1 MLLHIALAAASLLWC
16 AQARA
21 QQANAQADDDTAG
34 QVRELLTPAL
44 TQQAKQIR
52 GARVEL
58 AIGQLD
64 PRLKLAPCQKVAPY
78 LPAGSKLWG
87 RTRVGLRCTQ
97 GPVAWNVYLPVT
109 VKVYG
114 HALVAAASLSQ
125 GQELSAADLRETEV
139 DLAEEPSP
147 ALLRPADAVGRPL
160 ARALAP
166 GQTLRQAHL
175 KARHWFAA
183 GETVKLVAQGAGFAV
198 SGEGQALTPGIEGQ
212 AARVRTDNGRIV
224 TGTPVGER
232 AVEIRL

>member
-1 MLLHIALAAASLLWC
+1 MKPSRLSFALPFLALVALLAACTAAL
-16 AQARA
+16 
-21 QQANAQADDDTAG
+21 AQADDTAA
-34 QVRELLTPAL
+34 QVRELLAH
-44 TQQAKQIR
+44 QA
-52 GARVEL
+52 GAATAAGGRVEL

-64 PRLKLAPCQKVAPY
+64 PRLRLAPCQKVEPY
-78 LPAGSKLWG
+78 LPAGVRLWG
-87 RTRVGLRCTQ
+87 RTRVGLRCAQ

-114 HALVAAASLSQ
+114 RALVAATSLGP
-125 GQELSAADLRETEV
+125 GQELTAADLREAEV

-147 ALLRPADAVGRPL
+147 ALLRADDAVGRPL

-166 GQTLRQAHL
+166 GQTLRLAHL
-175 KARHWFAA
+175 KARQWFAA
-183 GETVKLVAQGAGFAV
+183 GDTVKLTAQGDGFAV

-224 TGTPVGER
+224 SGIPVGER